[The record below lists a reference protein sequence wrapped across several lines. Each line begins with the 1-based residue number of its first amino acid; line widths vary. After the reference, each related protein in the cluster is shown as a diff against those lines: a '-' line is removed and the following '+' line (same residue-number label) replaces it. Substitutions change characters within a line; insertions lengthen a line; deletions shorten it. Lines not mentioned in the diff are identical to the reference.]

1 MHRLRSSQKRS
12 GIKGR
17 ASKIVPR
24 GRGVRGAATAVSGP
38 SHPMRL
44 TARSPEEVLEQFLRR
59 IRIHLT
65 AEMIYLMLAGT
76 TFAHSS
82 EVPRVGLRA
91 SRAMVGGAAQG
102 RGRPSDGG

>member
-1 MHRLRSSQKRS
+1 MDPVTPQR
-12 GIKGR
+12 
-17 ASKIVPR
+17 VTPR
-24 GRGVRGAATAVSGP
+24 GT
-38 SHPMRL
+38 
-44 TARSPEEVLEQFLRR
+44 PEEVVEQFLRR

-91 SRAMVGGAAQG
+91 SRAMVGGEAYG
-102 RGRPSDGG
+102 RGRPSDEGYAAELIESSNVWM